1 MGSTAALVS
10 VASEY
15 KDPNVPFVN
24 ENSSRK
30 KGTKSENKNVCPKLE
45 KKVSDAPKTK
55 IRRSRKMKSR

>member
-1 MGSTAALVS
+1 MGSTAALER

-15 KDPNVPFVN
+15 KEPNVPFVS

-55 IRRSRKMKSR
+55 IRRSRNMKSR